1 MNQELSDVQAGYR
14 KGRQTQIKC
23 QHQLDHI
30 VRVFQKNIYF
40 CFIDYTESFGHV
52 DHIKLCKILKDMGI
66 PENLTCLMRNLYA
79 DQEAT
84 VRTIHGIRTA
94 SNFGKE
100 YVNTAYCILLFN
112 LHAEYIV

>member
-1 MNQELSDVQAGYR
+1 
-14 KGRQTQIKC
+14 
-23 QHQLDHI
+23 
-30 VRVFQKNIYF
+30 
-40 CFIDYTESFGHV
+40 
-52 DHIKLCKILKDMGI
+52 MGI

-84 VRTIHGIRTA
+84 VRTRHGIRTA

-112 LHAEYIV
+112 LHAEYIVWNAGLDESQAHTTLIVESEDFDQGERGEQKAGLKVNIEKSRIMAYII